1 MQLWYF
7 ERVGLVSHMAAL
19 ILRANI
25 ALNETSNSQADG
37 AQRVDSSWNIA
48 DERNVSIK
56 TQWDNVKLHDEVVLS

>member
-1 MQLWYF
+1 
-7 ERVGLVSHMAAL
+7 MAAL